1 MIEEKATPNGGSDW
15 WCDKTL
21 PEFSVQYTGTLQELL
36 SPYVGSYYLRL
47 ALTLGGRKETFWLR
61 PRRADL
67 YAVALSMQ
75 NAADELAAIA
85 RKITA
90 ETAEDAEDKPPMQ
103 AAADAVA
110 EAEAAPLT
118 GGK

>member
-1 MIEEKATPNGGSDW
+1 MIEEKATPDGGSIW
-15 WCDKTL
+15 WCDQTL
-21 PEFSVQYTGTLQELL
+21 PEFSVEHDGTMQKLL
-36 SPYVGSYYLRL
+36 SPNIAPFHLRL

-90 ETAEDAEDKPPMQ
+90 ETAEDKPPMQ

-110 EAEAAPLT
+110 ATQAAPVT
-118 GGK
+118 GGDA